1 MSWRWRTATHISSGY
16 RLRRPHL
23 SLRPHRCTHSR
34 PPFLCSLCSSSFSLP
49 RRTHS
54 ARATSLTS
62 RTSTVSRSLNI
73 AAQIVQ
79 AIIGFVHQRP
89 QSGKAFRHGDIENL
103 LAELAKT
110 VGHVSSGGGGLL
122 GIAQSVLS
130 AAASGGEGA
139 KFSGEDVKRVYF
151 VSPAPRR
158 QLRETGG
165 G

>member
-1 MSWRWRTATHISSGY
+1 MH
-16 RLRRPHL
+16 
-23 SLRPHRCTHSR
+23 
-34 PPFLCSLCSSSFSLP
+34 
-49 RRTHS
+49 
-54 ARATSLTS
+54 
-62 RTSTVSRSLNI
+62 
-73 AAQIVQ
+73 
-79 AIIGFVHQRP
+79 AIIGLAHTLT
-89 QSGKAFRHGDIENL
+89 STGKAFRHGDIENI